1 MDLGV
6 VLLLCLFVVG
16 LIAAVVVL
24 FGIALFNRFRRL
36 EVLVEEAWS
45 GIEVQLKK
53 RFDLIP
59 NLVETVRGYA
69 KQEKDVFERVSEL
82 RSGMMNAETPK
93 ELGAMEGELR
103 STLKTLF
110 AVAESYP
117 ELKSNT
123 NFLSLQNSLQEIE
136 TQLEGARRYY
146 NGVVRD
152 LNTEIVTFP
161 SNIVAGFLRLQK
173 REFFEVTDAAER
185 ENVKVSF

>member
-1 MDLGV
+1 MDIGLI
-6 VLLLCLFVVG
+6 LLLCLVVIG
-16 LIAAVVVL
+16 LIVAGVVL

-36 EVLVEEAWS
+36 EVLVQEAWS

-59 NLVETVRGYA
+59 NLVETVKGYA
-69 KQEKDVFERVSEL
+69 KQESGIFEKVAEL
-82 RSGMMNAETPK
+82 RSGMMRTSDPK
-93 ELGAMEGELR
+93 ELGKMEGELR
-103 STLKTLF
+103 GTLKTLF
-110 AVAESYP
+110 AVSENYP
-117 ELKSNT
+117 ELKSNE

-161 SNIVAGFLRLQK
+161 SNIVAGFLKLQK
-173 REFFEVTDAAER
+173 KEFFEVESEAER
-185 ENVKVSF
+185 QNVKVQF